1 VSNTTRLPIFTS
13 LVLILGASVC
23 AAKPLPVEQLAVAR
37 ASLDRAEQAQAGQ
50 FAQAEL
56 KSARDKLAAAQAA
69 ADKHKED
76 IAARLADE
84 ADLEAQL
91 AESTARARQQEQL
104 VAQMEAGLRDLRNE
118 TQRNHAP
125 AQ

>member
-1 VSNTTRLPIFTS
+1 VSNTTRLPIITA
-13 LVLILGASVC
+13 LVLIVGSAVC
-23 AAKPLPVEQLAVAR
+23 AAKPQPVEQLAVAR

-50 FAQAEL
+50 YAQVEL

-84 ADLEAQL
+84 ADLQAQL
-91 AESTARARQQEQL
+91 AESTARAKQQEEL
-104 VAQMEAGLRDLRNE
+104 VAQMEASLRDLRTE

-125 AQ
+125 TQ

>member
-1 VSNTTRLPIFTS
+1 MSNTTRLPILTS
-13 LVLILGASVC
+13 LILILGASVC
-23 AAKPLPVEQLAVAR
+23 AAKPLPMEQLAVAR
-37 ASLDRAEQAQAGQ
+37 ASLERAEQAQAGQ
-50 FAQAEL
+50 FAQVEL
-56 KSARDKLAAAQAA
+56 KAARDKLAAAQAA

-84 ADLEAQL
+84 ANLEAQL
-91 AESTARARQQEQL
+91 AESTSRARQQEQL
-104 VAQMEAGLRDLRNE
+104 VVEMDASLRDLRNE